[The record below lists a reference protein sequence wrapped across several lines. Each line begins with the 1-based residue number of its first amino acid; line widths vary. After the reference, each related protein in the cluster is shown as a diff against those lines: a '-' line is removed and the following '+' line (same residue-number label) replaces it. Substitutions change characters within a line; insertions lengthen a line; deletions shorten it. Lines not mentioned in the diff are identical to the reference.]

1 MSVSDSPFC
10 QFDHLVVCASDLKQG
25 VSWFERQSDVTLP
38 FGGSHPLM
46 ATHNHLSALSSNSF
60 LEIIAVDPQAPQPS
74 RKRWF
79 ALDNPATQE
88 SLRIT
93 PALTTWVV
101 STRNLKSALHAV
113 SEAGIDAGKPVTQT
127 RGDLQW
133 QIALLDDGSL
143 AYDGAFPILIQW
155 PEGVNPVS
163 RMENH
168 GIRLNSLQLH
178 HPEAETIRRGLRA
191 LGMADFAEVK
201 SGTRGIT
208 AQLSTASLHFTLSS
222 CHCPH
227 PLTS

>member
-10 QFDHLVVCASDLKQG
+10 QFDHLVVCASDLQQG
-25 VSWFERQSDVTLP
+25 VRWFEQKSDVTLP

-60 LEIIAVDPQAPQPS
+60 LEIIAVDPQAAHPS

-79 ALDNPATQE
+79 GLDDPMIQERLKVAPAV
-88 SLRIT
+88 S
-93 PALTTWVV
+93 TWVV
-101 STRNLKSALHAV
+101 GTRDLKSALEAV
-113 SEAGIDAGKPVTQT
+113 SQSGIDAGKPVTQT

-178 HPEAETIRRGLRA
+178 HPDAETISRGLGA
-191 LGMADFAEVK
+191 LGMDDFAKVK
-201 SGTRGIT
+201 SGPMGIT

-222 CHCPH
+222 
-227 PLTS
+227 